1 MDDNGILMCSMILLQ
16 MIYRAISTQKDITTM
31 DFREEN
37 ITDDQLLALVETL
50 LEMPLLPGHT
60 RLLTC
65 VQLKGNNVSDELL
78 QHIRQY
84 SAVLL
89 REDKRL
95 EIQAVLVQIDY
106 NASGGVD
113 EGELRVALK
122 LCGGGDEP
130 TKKDLTYFSDQLSAM
145 TWQNDGGFNARSC
158 LENLLLAKYA
168 KSPPKRDTA
177 GMPPWDSLVQIRH
190 AELVKPLGLAVVDSR
205 VGGSRPPTSLY
216 SKPANHED
224 ELSSAASSPEYPRRN
239 SPDLKSLLHE
249 EPVVGKTNG
258 EPIAAPIENAIV
270 LHEEP
275 LVDDRPCIP
284 FEDNDVEAGGD
295 ENAASDDDRD
305 GFDVHIEVEEGGTVD
320 TPVLNDLNVEQADG
334 GDADQDYEDAA
345 ASSFDEGYQDPS
357 PKKPETTAL
366 DDYADTI
373 LYDEDKGLPIATEV
387 PSGADASAVPKV
399 DETTLPEVCLV
410 NDVVV
415 QQQRRTV
422 AKLQHND
429 IRTGL
434 SLSRAFEAIDFVNVV
449 AVVLSNN
456 LLESVAF
463 LKDVLDLSKNH
474 FKSICGI
481 EHLTKLRAL
490 SFEGNFIRCAKNLE
504 CLEQLE
510 NLTHLNIDENPVVSQ
525 GKHRANSAH
534 ILNIIPTL
542 RSLGCIHLASLIIK
556 DKKKQHPPEGVST
569 TSSTSMFEFLELP
582 RPWVDSACDLLGL
595 VCDPPHVPAA
605 CNGPPPG
612 VLCHPPRPTR
622 PTSQVKV
629 NVAAVPLTKNFLQ
642 PTKASLYNHAEHKKA
657 RDKAK
662 KKKKPA
668 NALYKRLKRRE
679 DQLRHA
685 VATSPVKLVLAETQL
700 VDLPILDPTSTWT
713 GSPTKIIYA
722 SSVKPGPLIVTSTD
736 SFLAQIRLNEFIT
749 LVTEDHATASTALDI
764 LLGLCERSSGD
775 MATLTAYTANLESLG
790 IFADLVVSPSIQAV
804 LDTATVESSTQPL
817 PLLALLA
824 ELNLLKQ
831 TLKQLVHHVATTAT
845 GLGSTQLRAMCA
857 SIRSGQLRHLLPLT
871 PLTVVKTPKLE
882 VAPIAPPQHPLAA
895 ATVSETS
902 LDLLSPVHNP
912 VVPSTVTQND
922 TLDLEDDSPFDL
934 NGGNDDDFLADAAN
948 VLASTDES
956 ATSSLYPEA
965 RTTLNG
971 VIPAAQVSQDDSSLE
986 FDLAVIVET
995 IPIPEVDKL
1004 TSPTPLHD
1012 DPFDADDVFLEDL
1025 PAAST
1030 TQVVPDSTTANE
1042 TLDGGGDDDDDLN
1055 TVVPV
1060 DSTLA
1065 AAHDDGLDENEVEAA
1080 DDVVGGDDEAV
1091 DDDGDD
1097 EPEEMKAEADEEDEG
1112 DEEALTFGDWEQG
1125 FDEGSNHHYWFNNV
1139 TEVSSWTPPEGWP
1152 HPLDTQGAADDEE
1165 GEEVDDDSNDDVDA
1179 ILMHQLPATLDLRPH
1194 AALVTDH
1201 VLVEL
1206 AIAIMQRKLTISHLR
1221 IAGCNAFSAVGMRSL
1236 VHAIGPHLKSLD
1248 YSASIVK
1255 RDVLKV
1261 LVTRLEDLRELDF
1274 SSCATLSS
1282 DVLRD
1287 FMPCCNHTL
1296 EKCNL
1301 AHCNLVNDE
1310 GGLTQCANLKS
1321 LNLAH
1326 SPLVGDRGL
1335 AALGV
1340 GCGALQFVSF
1350 EGLINITDIGM
1361 VKFVAGCMALRVL
1374 HLKRCLQAI
1383 DVQGCN
1389 LLTEEVLCV
1398 VATNLPALQL
1408 LNVNGCQQITDNG
1421 IRTLADHLPYVT
1433 SATHFRGLEPLA
1445 NATNLK
1451 FATHQKTIAHS
1462 AAIRLQ
1468 AWYRGHLGRIQAASW
1483 RRIQLEVPA
1492 AKRLKQW
1499 YMMLRLVREV
1509 NRRAFATSVARR
1521 SATTIQ
1527 ALVRGFLV
1535 RARLDRDANNMF
1547 RLHVGNVA
1555 ATKIQTRYRGHFVRH
1570 GTTMVN
1576 QALHRMRVRVAEQ
1589 RRVRC
1594 AVMVQRSYRAR
1605 LNRCRLV
1612 EITHVN
1618 SLRRRQCHDAASKL
1632 QRLYRSRAA
1641 RAQTAVL
1648 RRAMEEHKAWKRHQ
1662 VRVAVRLQS
1671 NWRRH
1676 AARRTIDA
1684 ARVAHAERVAK
1695 RHAGATAV
1703 QRVGRGWLG
1712 RKKAL
1717 VRRTQWMAQTAAA
1730 KRLQRWWRRCLA
1742 PWANTVA
1749 YQSLVAQIK
1758 LQLLAEAA
1766 DAEAKTEVHTIPQ
1779 TYAFSC
1785 SLQAMLQKDR
1795 RKHDMDSAS
1804 EADSEDD
1811 WYAYPGTNGQP
1822 WWFSPS
1828 RDQRQIVRPNCYAIA
1843 KSMVGLGVRVYWP
1856 FEATWFQG
1864 RIVKYCTSKRKHKI
1878 EYLDGDKEW
1887 SVLDD
1892 VEVGHLQLF
1901 NHECWL
1907 MYDNYVASERA
1918 TKAALYVNV
1927 RLQRYDVATFAWKT
1941 GKIRWFDDTSGL
1953 FCVAYDDA
1961 ASAVNG
1967 SVGGDEMVDLLGCED
1982 DFQLQDRR
1990 SFEWMGPGAYFFGPA
2005 YAATR
2010 VQDYMDYTGPYEEP
2024 MPNGVVVDGG
2034 GGYGDDGNMWNNES
2048 GEAVAYG
2055 DWTENDYATNEWND
2069 GNLDSTWVFW
2079 NSSWMTTPKVAAPPT
2094 SDGVVMFKSSDN
2106 RIAVNVHVDGRV
2118 LNRDSS
2124 DCNELVSL
2132 DVALFDCMIK
2142 LSPDVVLVRKY
2153 PMVPARQIQSAFR
2166 VTVDIE

>member
-1 MDDNGILMCSMILLQ
+1 MDDNGILMCSTILLQ

-65 VQLKGNNVSDELL
+65 VQLKGNNVSDELS

-190 AELVKPLGLAVVDSR
+190 AELVKPLGLFVVDSR
-205 VGGSRPPTSLY
+205 VGGSRPPASPY

-239 SPDLKSLLHE
+239 SPDLKSLLQE

-284 FEDNDVEAGGD
+284 FEDNDVEVGGD

-305 GFDVHIEVEEGGTVD
+305 GFHVHIEVEEGGTVD
-320 TPVLNDLNVEQADG
+320 TPVSDDLNVEQADDG
-334 GDADQDYEDAA
+334 EADQDYAA

-387 PSGADASAVPKV
+387 PSGADASAVPEV
-399 DETTLPEVCLV
+399 VETTLPEVCLV

-595 VCDPPHVPAA
+595 VCDPPH
-605 CNGPPPG
+605 
-612 VLCHPPRPTR
+612 
-622 PTSQVKV
+622 
-629 NVAAVPLTKNFLQ
+629 
-642 PTKASLYNHAEHKKA
+642 KA

-700 VDLPILDPTSTWT
+700 VDLPVLDPTSKWT
-713 GSPTKIIYA
+713 ASPTKTLYE

-775 MATLTAYTANLESLG
+775 MTTFTAYTANLESLD

-871 PLTVVKTPKLE
+871 PLTVVQPPKLE
-882 VAPIAPPQHPLAA
+882 VAPIVPPQHPLAA
-895 ATVSETS
+895 ATVSGTS

-934 NGGNDDDFLADAAN
+934 NSGNDDDFLADAAN

-965 RTTLNG
+965 PTTLNG
-971 VIPAAQVSQDDSSLE
+971 ASPAAQVSQDDSSLE
-986 FDLAVIVET
+986 FDLAVIAET

-1030 TQVVPDSTTANE
+1030 TQAVPDGTTANE
-1042 TLDGGGDDDDDLN
+1042 TLDGGGHDDDDLN
-1055 TVVPV
+1055 AVVPV

-1080 DDVVGGDDEAV
+1080 DDVAGGDDKAV

-1097 EPEEMKAEADEEDEG
+1097 MKAEADEEDEG

-1152 HPLDTQGAADDEE
+1152 HPFDTQGAADDEE
-1165 GEEVDDDSNDDVDA
+1165 GEEVDDDVADNEGNTTDDA
-1179 ILMHQLPATLDLRPH
+1179 EMSLEA
-1194 AALVTDH
+1194 
-1201 VLVEL
+1201 
-1206 AIAIMQRKLTISHLR
+1206 R
-1221 IAGCNAFSAVGMRSL
+1221 IAM
-1236 VHAIGPHLKSLD
+1236 
-1248 YSASIVK
+1248 
-1255 RDVLKV
+1255 
-1261 LVTRLEDLRELDF
+1261 
-1274 SSCATLSS
+1274 
-1282 DVLRD
+1282 
-1287 FMPCCNHTL
+1287 
-1296 EKCNL
+1296 
-1301 AHCNLVNDE
+1301 
-1310 GGLTQCANLKS
+1310 
-1321 LNLAH
+1321 
-1326 SPLVGDRGL
+1326 
-1335 AALGV
+1335 ALG
-1340 GCGALQFVSF
+1340 GG
-1350 EGLINITDIGM
+1350 
-1361 VKFVAGCMALRVL
+1361 
-1374 HLKRCLQAI
+1374 
-1383 DVQGCN
+1383 
-1389 LLTEEVLCV
+1389 
-1398 VATNLPALQL
+1398 
-1408 LNVNGCQQITDNG
+1408 
-1421 IRTLADHLPYVT
+1421 
-1433 SATHFRGLEPLA
+1433 
-1445 NATNLK
+1445 
-1451 FATHQKTIAHS
+1451 S
-1462 AAIRLQ
+1462 AA
-1468 AWYRGHLGRIQAASW
+1468 
-1483 RRIQLEVPA
+1483 
-1492 AKRLKQW
+1492 
-1499 YMMLRLVREV
+1499 
-1509 NRRAFATSVARR
+1509 N
-1521 SATTIQ
+1521 
-1527 ALVRGFLV
+1527 
-1535 RARLDRDANNMF
+1535 
-1547 RLHVGNVA
+1547 
-1555 ATKIQTRYRGHFVRH
+1555 
-1570 GTTMVN
+1570 
-1576 QALHRMRVRVAEQ
+1576 
-1589 RRVRC
+1589 
-1594 AVMVQRSYRAR
+1594 
-1605 LNRCRLV
+1605 
-1612 EITHVN
+1612 
-1618 SLRRRQCHDAASKL
+1618 
-1632 QRLYRSRAA
+1632 
-1641 RAQTAVL
+1641 
-1648 RRAMEEHKAWKRHQ
+1648 
-1662 VRVAVRLQS
+1662 
-1671 NWRRH
+1671 
-1676 AARRTIDA
+1676 
-1684 ARVAHAERVAK
+1684 
-1695 RHAGATAV
+1695 
-1703 QRVGRGWLG
+1703 
-1712 RKKAL
+1712 
-1717 VRRTQWMAQTAAA
+1717 
-1730 KRLQRWWRRCLA
+1730 
-1742 PWANTVA
+1742 
-1749 YQSLVAQIK
+1749 
-1758 LQLLAEAA
+1758 
-1766 DAEAKTEVHTIPQ
+1766 
-1779 TYAFSC
+1779 
-1785 SLQAMLQKDR
+1785 
-1795 RKHDMDSAS
+1795 
-1804 EADSEDD
+1804 
-1811 WYAYPGTNGQP
+1811 
-1822 WWFSPS
+1822 
-1828 RDQRQIVRPNCYAIA
+1828 
-1843 KSMVGLGVRVYWP
+1843 
-1856 FEATWFQG
+1856 
-1864 RIVKYCTSKRKHKI
+1864 
-1878 EYLDGDKEW
+1878 DGD
-1887 SVLDD
+1887 DD
-1892 VEVGHLQLF
+1892 DDEF
-1901 NHECWL
+1901 
-1907 MYDNYVASERA
+1907 D
-1918 TKAALYVNV
+1918 
-1927 RLQRYDVATFAWKT
+1927 FA
-1941 GKIRWFDDTSGL
+1941 
-1953 FCVAYDDA
+1953 DDA
-1961 ASAVNG
+1961 LP
-1967 SVGGDEMVDLLGCED
+1967 DL
-1982 DFQLQDRR
+1982 
-1990 SFEWMGPGAYFFGPA
+1990 
-2005 YAATR
+2005 
-2010 VQDYMDYTGPYEEP
+2010 
-2024 MPNGVVVDGG
+2024 
-2034 GGYGDDGNMWNNES
+2034 
-2048 GEAVAYG
+2048 
-2055 DWTENDYATNEWND
+2055 
-2069 GNLDSTWVFW
+2069 
-2079 NSSWMTTPKVAAPPT
+2079 
-2094 SDGVVMFKSSDN
+2094 
-2106 RIAVNVHVDGRV
+2106 
-2118 LNRDSS
+2118 
-2124 DCNELVSL
+2124 
-2132 DVALFDCMIK
+2132 
-2142 LSPDVVLVRKY
+2142 
-2153 PMVPARQIQSAFR
+2153 
-2166 VTVDIE
+2166 

>member
-65 VQLKGNNVSDELL
+65 VHLKGNNVSDELS

-130 TKKDLTYFSDQLSAM
+130 TKKDVTYFSDQLSAM

-205 VGGSRPPTSLY
+205 VGGSRPPASPY

-258 EPIAAPIENAIV
+258 EPIAVPIENAIV
-270 LHEEP
+270 LHEQP

-320 TPVLNDLNVEQADG
+320 TPVLDDLNVEQADDG
-334 GDADQDYEDAA
+334 EADQDYAA

-357 PKKPETTAL
+357 PKKPEPTAL
-366 DDYADTI
+366 DDYADPI
-373 LYDEDKGLPIATEV
+373 RYDEDKGLPLATEV
-387 PSGADASAVPKV
+387 PSGADASAVPEV

-429 IRTGL
+429 IRTGM

-510 NLTHLNIDENPVVSQ
+510 ILNLSYNAIIVPQSLRLLSMNKNLTHLNIDENPVVSQ

-679 DQLRHA
+679 
-685 VATSPVKLVLAETQL
+685 TQL

-713 GSPTKIIYA
+713 ASPTKTLYE

-775 MATLTAYTANLESLG
+775 MATLTAYTANLESLD

-804 LDTATVESSTQPL
+804 LDTATVESLTQPL

-871 PLTVVKTPKLE
+871 PLTVVQPPKLE
-882 VAPIAPPQHPLAA
+882 VAPIVPPQHPLAA
-895 ATVSETS
+895 ATVSGTS

-971 VIPAAQVSQDDSSLE
+971 AIPAAQVSQDDSSLE

-995 IPIPEVDKL
+995 RPIPEVDKL

-1012 DPFDADDVFLEDL
+1012 DPFDADDVILEAL

-1030 TQVVPDSTTANE
+1030 TQAVPDSTTANE
-1042 TLDGGGDDDDDLN
+1042 TLDGGGDDDDDDLN
-1055 TVVPV
+1055 AVVPV

-1080 DDVVGGDDEAV
+1080 DDVAGGDDEAV

-1097 EPEEMKAEADEEDEG
+1097 EPEEMKAEADETDEG
-1112 DEEALTFGDWEQG
+1112 DEGALTFGDWEQG

-1165 GEEVDDDSNDDVDA
+1165 GEEVDDDVADNEGNTTDDA
-1179 ILMHQLPATLDLRPH
+1179 EMSLEA
-1194 AALVTDH
+1194 
-1201 VLVEL
+1201 
-1206 AIAIMQRKLTISHLR
+1206 R
-1221 IAGCNAFSAVGMRSL
+1221 IAM
-1236 VHAIGPHLKSLD
+1236 
-1248 YSASIVK
+1248 
-1255 RDVLKV
+1255 
-1261 LVTRLEDLRELDF
+1261 
-1274 SSCATLSS
+1274 
-1282 DVLRD
+1282 
-1287 FMPCCNHTL
+1287 
-1296 EKCNL
+1296 
-1301 AHCNLVNDE
+1301 
-1310 GGLTQCANLKS
+1310 
-1321 LNLAH
+1321 
-1326 SPLVGDRGL
+1326 
-1335 AALGV
+1335 ALG
-1340 GCGALQFVSF
+1340 GG
-1350 EGLINITDIGM
+1350 
-1361 VKFVAGCMALRVL
+1361 
-1374 HLKRCLQAI
+1374 
-1383 DVQGCN
+1383 
-1389 LLTEEVLCV
+1389 
-1398 VATNLPALQL
+1398 
-1408 LNVNGCQQITDNG
+1408 
-1421 IRTLADHLPYVT
+1421 
-1433 SATHFRGLEPLA
+1433 
-1445 NATNLK
+1445 
-1451 FATHQKTIAHS
+1451 S
-1462 AAIRLQ
+1462 AA
-1468 AWYRGHLGRIQAASW
+1468 
-1483 RRIQLEVPA
+1483 
-1492 AKRLKQW
+1492 
-1499 YMMLRLVREV
+1499 
-1509 NRRAFATSVARR
+1509 N
-1521 SATTIQ
+1521 
-1527 ALVRGFLV
+1527 
-1535 RARLDRDANNMF
+1535 
-1547 RLHVGNVA
+1547 
-1555 ATKIQTRYRGHFVRH
+1555 
-1570 GTTMVN
+1570 
-1576 QALHRMRVRVAEQ
+1576 
-1589 RRVRC
+1589 
-1594 AVMVQRSYRAR
+1594 
-1605 LNRCRLV
+1605 
-1612 EITHVN
+1612 
-1618 SLRRRQCHDAASKL
+1618 
-1632 QRLYRSRAA
+1632 
-1641 RAQTAVL
+1641 
-1648 RRAMEEHKAWKRHQ
+1648 
-1662 VRVAVRLQS
+1662 
-1671 NWRRH
+1671 
-1676 AARRTIDA
+1676 
-1684 ARVAHAERVAK
+1684 
-1695 RHAGATAV
+1695 
-1703 QRVGRGWLG
+1703 
-1712 RKKAL
+1712 
-1717 VRRTQWMAQTAAA
+1717 
-1730 KRLQRWWRRCLA
+1730 
-1742 PWANTVA
+1742 
-1749 YQSLVAQIK
+1749 
-1758 LQLLAEAA
+1758 
-1766 DAEAKTEVHTIPQ
+1766 
-1779 TYAFSC
+1779 
-1785 SLQAMLQKDR
+1785 
-1795 RKHDMDSAS
+1795 
-1804 EADSEDD
+1804 
-1811 WYAYPGTNGQP
+1811 
-1822 WWFSPS
+1822 
-1828 RDQRQIVRPNCYAIA
+1828 
-1843 KSMVGLGVRVYWP
+1843 
-1856 FEATWFQG
+1856 
-1864 RIVKYCTSKRKHKI
+1864 
-1878 EYLDGDKEW
+1878 DGD
-1887 SVLDD
+1887 DD
-1892 VEVGHLQLF
+1892 DDEF
-1901 NHECWL
+1901 
-1907 MYDNYVASERA
+1907 D
-1918 TKAALYVNV
+1918 
-1927 RLQRYDVATFAWKT
+1927 FA
-1941 GKIRWFDDTSGL
+1941 
-1953 FCVAYDDA
+1953 DDA
-1961 ASAVNG
+1961 LP
-1967 SVGGDEMVDLLGCED
+1967 DL
-1982 DFQLQDRR
+1982 
-1990 SFEWMGPGAYFFGPA
+1990 
-2005 YAATR
+2005 
-2010 VQDYMDYTGPYEEP
+2010 
-2024 MPNGVVVDGG
+2024 
-2034 GGYGDDGNMWNNES
+2034 
-2048 GEAVAYG
+2048 
-2055 DWTENDYATNEWND
+2055 
-2069 GNLDSTWVFW
+2069 
-2079 NSSWMTTPKVAAPPT
+2079 
-2094 SDGVVMFKSSDN
+2094 
-2106 RIAVNVHVDGRV
+2106 
-2118 LNRDSS
+2118 
-2124 DCNELVSL
+2124 
-2132 DVALFDCMIK
+2132 
-2142 LSPDVVLVRKY
+2142 
-2153 PMVPARQIQSAFR
+2153 
-2166 VTVDIE
+2166 

>member
-1 MDDNGILMCSMILLQ
+1 MKQGKAKIELGKV
-16 MIYRAISTQKDITTM
+16 RA
-31 DFREEN
+31 
-37 ITDDQLLALVETL
+37 
-50 LEMPLLPGHT
+50 
-60 RLLTC
+60 
-65 VQLKGNNVSDELL
+65 
-78 QHIRQY
+78 
-84 SAVLL
+84 AV
-89 REDKRL
+89 
-95 EIQAVLVQIDY
+95 ASPVL
-106 NASGGVD
+106 
-113 EGELRVALK
+113 
-122 LCGGGDEP
+122 
-130 TKKDLTYFSDQLSAM
+130 
-145 TWQNDGGFNARSC
+145 
-158 LENLLLAKYA
+158 
-168 KSPPKRDTA
+168 PKRHHNNQTTVR
-177 GMPPWDSLVQIRH
+177 SVQ
-190 AELVKPLGLAVVDSR
+190 
-205 VGGSRPPTSLY
+205 
-216 SKPANHED
+216 
-224 ELSSAASSPEYPRRN
+224 
-239 SPDLKSLLHE
+239 
-249 EPVVGKTNG
+249 
-258 EPIAAPIENAIV
+258 
-270 LHEEP
+270 
-275 LVDDRPCIP
+275 
-284 FEDNDVEAGGD
+284 
-295 ENAASDDDRD
+295 
-305 GFDVHIEVEEGGTVD
+305 
-320 TPVLNDLNVEQADG
+320 
-334 GDADQDYEDAA
+334 
-345 ASSFDEGYQDPS
+345 
-357 PKKPETTAL
+357 
-366 DDYADTI
+366 
-373 LYDEDKGLPIATEV
+373 
-387 PSGADASAVPKV
+387 
-399 DETTLPEVCLV
+399 
-410 NDVVV
+410 
-415 QQQRRTV
+415 
-422 AKLQHND
+422 
-429 IRTGL
+429 
-434 SLSRAFEAIDFVNVV
+434 
-449 AVVLSNN
+449 
-456 LLESVAF
+456 
-463 LKDVLDLSKNH
+463 
-474 FKSICGI
+474 
-481 EHLTKLRAL
+481 
-490 SFEGNFIRCAKNLE
+490 
-504 CLEQLE
+504 
-510 NLTHLNIDENPVVSQ
+510 
-525 GKHRANSAH
+525 
-534 ILNIIPTL
+534 
-542 RSLGCIHLASLIIK
+542 
-556 DKKKQHPPEGVST
+556 
-569 TSSTSMFEFLELP
+569 
-582 RPWVDSACDLLGL
+582 
-595 VCDPPHVPAA
+595 
-605 CNGPPPG
+605 
-612 VLCHPPRPTR
+612 
-622 PTSQVKV
+622 
-629 NVAAVPLTKNFLQ
+629 
-642 PTKASLYNHAEHKKA
+642 
-657 RDKAK
+657 
-662 KKKKPA
+662 
-668 NALYKRLKRRE
+668 
-679 DQLRHA
+679 
-685 VATSPVKLVLAETQL
+685 
-700 VDLPILDPTSTWT
+700 
-713 GSPTKIIYA
+713 
-722 SSVKPGPLIVTSTD
+722 
-736 SFLAQIRLNEFIT
+736 
-749 LVTEDHATASTALDI
+749 
-764 LLGLCERSSGD
+764 
-775 MATLTAYTANLESLG
+775 
-790 IFADLVVSPSIQAV
+790 
-804 LDTATVESSTQPL
+804 
-817 PLLALLA
+817 
-824 ELNLLKQ
+824 
-831 TLKQLVHHVATTAT
+831 
-845 GLGSTQLRAMCA
+845 
-857 SIRSGQLRHLLPLT
+857 
-871 PLTVVKTPKLE
+871 
-882 VAPIAPPQHPLAA
+882 
-895 ATVSETS
+895 
-902 LDLLSPVHNP
+902 
-912 VVPSTVTQND
+912 
-922 TLDLEDDSPFDL
+922 
-934 NGGNDDDFLADAAN
+934 
-948 VLASTDES
+948 
-956 ATSSLYPEA
+956 
-965 RTTLNG
+965 
-971 VIPAAQVSQDDSSLE
+971 
-986 FDLAVIVET
+986 
-995 IPIPEVDKL
+995 
-1004 TSPTPLHD
+1004 
-1012 DPFDADDVFLEDL
+1012 
-1025 PAAST
+1025 
-1030 TQVVPDSTTANE
+1030 
-1042 TLDGGGDDDDDLN
+1042 
-1055 TVVPV
+1055 
-1060 DSTLA
+1060 
-1065 AAHDDGLDENEVEAA
+1065 
-1080 DDVVGGDDEAV
+1080 
-1091 DDDGDD
+1091 
-1097 EPEEMKAEADEEDEG
+1097 
-1112 DEEALTFGDWEQG
+1112 
-1125 FDEGSNHHYWFNNV
+1125 
-1139 TEVSSWTPPEGWP
+1139 
-1152 HPLDTQGAADDEE
+1152 
-1165 GEEVDDDSNDDVDA
+1165 SNDDVDA

-1350 EGLINITDIGM
+1350 EGLINITDTGM

-1374 HLKRCLQAI
+1374 HLKRCVTDRSLAAIGAHCHRLRSINLCGCGRITTTGMTALVLGATQLQAI

-1509 NRRAFATSVARR
+1509 NRRAFDTSVARR

-1742 PWANTVA
+1742 PRANTVA

-1766 DAEAKTEVHTIPQ
+1766 DAEAKTE
-1779 TYAFSC
+1779 
-1785 SLQAMLQKDR
+1785 DR

-1961 ASAVNG
+1961 ISAVNG

-2024 MPNGVVVDGG
+2024 MPNVVVDGG
-2034 GGYGDDGNMWNNES
+2034 GGYGDDGNMWNNEG

-2055 DWTENDYATNEWND
+2055 DWTENDYATNDWND
-2069 GNLDSTWVFW
+2069 GNLDSTAEVHG
-2079 NSSWMTTPKVAAPPT
+2079 AA
-2094 SDGVVMFKSSDN
+2094 
-2106 RIAVNVHVDGRV
+2106 A
-2118 LNRDSS
+2118 
-2124 DCNELVSL
+2124 
-2132 DVALFDCMIK
+2132 A
-2142 LSPDVVLVRKY
+2142 
-2153 PMVPARQIQSAFR
+2153 
-2166 VTVDIE
+2166 

>member
-1 MDDNGILMCSMILLQ
+1 MKQGKARI
-16 MIYRAISTQKDITTM
+16 
-31 DFREEN
+31 
-37 ITDDQLLALVETL
+37 
-50 LEMPLLPGHT
+50 
-60 RLLTC
+60 
-65 VQLKGNNVSDELL
+65 ELGKVGA
-78 QHIRQY
+78 
-84 SAVLL
+84 AV
-89 REDKRL
+89 
-95 EIQAVLVQIDY
+95 ASPVL
-106 NASGGVD
+106 
-113 EGELRVALK
+113 
-122 LCGGGDEP
+122 
-130 TKKDLTYFSDQLSAM
+130 
-145 TWQNDGGFNARSC
+145 
-158 LENLLLAKYA
+158 
-168 KSPPKRDTA
+168 PKRHHNNQTTVR
-177 GMPPWDSLVQIRH
+177 SVQ
-190 AELVKPLGLAVVDSR
+190 
-205 VGGSRPPTSLY
+205 
-216 SKPANHED
+216 
-224 ELSSAASSPEYPRRN
+224 
-239 SPDLKSLLHE
+239 
-249 EPVVGKTNG
+249 
-258 EPIAAPIENAIV
+258 
-270 LHEEP
+270 
-275 LVDDRPCIP
+275 
-284 FEDNDVEAGGD
+284 
-295 ENAASDDDRD
+295 
-305 GFDVHIEVEEGGTVD
+305 
-320 TPVLNDLNVEQADG
+320 
-334 GDADQDYEDAA
+334 
-345 ASSFDEGYQDPS
+345 
-357 PKKPETTAL
+357 
-366 DDYADTI
+366 
-373 LYDEDKGLPIATEV
+373 
-387 PSGADASAVPKV
+387 
-399 DETTLPEVCLV
+399 
-410 NDVVV
+410 
-415 QQQRRTV
+415 
-422 AKLQHND
+422 
-429 IRTGL
+429 
-434 SLSRAFEAIDFVNVV
+434 
-449 AVVLSNN
+449 
-456 LLESVAF
+456 
-463 LKDVLDLSKNH
+463 
-474 FKSICGI
+474 
-481 EHLTKLRAL
+481 
-490 SFEGNFIRCAKNLE
+490 
-504 CLEQLE
+504 
-510 NLTHLNIDENPVVSQ
+510 
-525 GKHRANSAH
+525 
-534 ILNIIPTL
+534 
-542 RSLGCIHLASLIIK
+542 
-556 DKKKQHPPEGVST
+556 
-569 TSSTSMFEFLELP
+569 
-582 RPWVDSACDLLGL
+582 
-595 VCDPPHVPAA
+595 
-605 CNGPPPG
+605 
-612 VLCHPPRPTR
+612 
-622 PTSQVKV
+622 
-629 NVAAVPLTKNFLQ
+629 
-642 PTKASLYNHAEHKKA
+642 
-657 RDKAK
+657 
-662 KKKKPA
+662 
-668 NALYKRLKRRE
+668 
-679 DQLRHA
+679 
-685 VATSPVKLVLAETQL
+685 
-700 VDLPILDPTSTWT
+700 
-713 GSPTKIIYA
+713 
-722 SSVKPGPLIVTSTD
+722 
-736 SFLAQIRLNEFIT
+736 
-749 LVTEDHATASTALDI
+749 
-764 LLGLCERSSGD
+764 
-775 MATLTAYTANLESLG
+775 
-790 IFADLVVSPSIQAV
+790 
-804 LDTATVESSTQPL
+804 
-817 PLLALLA
+817 
-824 ELNLLKQ
+824 
-831 TLKQLVHHVATTAT
+831 
-845 GLGSTQLRAMCA
+845 
-857 SIRSGQLRHLLPLT
+857 
-871 PLTVVKTPKLE
+871 
-882 VAPIAPPQHPLAA
+882 
-895 ATVSETS
+895 
-902 LDLLSPVHNP
+902 
-912 VVPSTVTQND
+912 
-922 TLDLEDDSPFDL
+922 
-934 NGGNDDDFLADAAN
+934 
-948 VLASTDES
+948 
-956 ATSSLYPEA
+956 
-965 RTTLNG
+965 
-971 VIPAAQVSQDDSSLE
+971 
-986 FDLAVIVET
+986 
-995 IPIPEVDKL
+995 
-1004 TSPTPLHD
+1004 
-1012 DPFDADDVFLEDL
+1012 
-1025 PAAST
+1025 
-1030 TQVVPDSTTANE
+1030 
-1042 TLDGGGDDDDDLN
+1042 
-1055 TVVPV
+1055 
-1060 DSTLA
+1060 
-1065 AAHDDGLDENEVEAA
+1065 
-1080 DDVVGGDDEAV
+1080 
-1091 DDDGDD
+1091 
-1097 EPEEMKAEADEEDEG
+1097 
-1112 DEEALTFGDWEQG
+1112 
-1125 FDEGSNHHYWFNNV
+1125 
-1139 TEVSSWTPPEGWP
+1139 
-1152 HPLDTQGAADDEE
+1152 
-1165 GEEVDDDSNDDVDA
+1165 SNDDVDA

-1301 AHCNLVNDE
+1301 AHCSLVNDE

-1350 EGLINITDIGM
+1350 EGLINITDTGM

-1374 HLKRCLQAI
+1374 HLKRCVTDRSLAAIGAHCHRLRSINLCGCGRITTTGMTTLVLGATQLQAI

-1509 NRRAFATSVARR
+1509 NRRAFDTSVARR

-1742 PWANTVA
+1742 PRANTVA

-1907 MYDNYVASERA
+1907 MY
-1918 TKAALYVNV
+1918 
-1927 RLQRYDVATFAWKT
+1927 
-1941 GKIRWFDDTSGL
+1941 
-1953 FCVAYDDA
+1953 
-1961 ASAVNG
+1961 
-1967 SVGGDEMVDLLGCED
+1967 
-1982 DFQLQDRR
+1982 
-1990 SFEWMGPGAYFFGPA
+1990 
-2005 YAATR
+2005 
-2010 VQDYMDYTGPYEEP
+2010 
-2024 MPNGVVVDGG
+2024 
-2034 GGYGDDGNMWNNES
+2034 
-2048 GEAVAYG
+2048 
-2055 DWTENDYATNEWND
+2055 
-2069 GNLDSTWVFW
+2069 
-2079 NSSWMTTPKVAAPPT
+2079 
-2094 SDGVVMFKSSDN
+2094 
-2106 RIAVNVHVDGRV
+2106 
-2118 LNRDSS
+2118 
-2124 DCNELVSL
+2124 
-2132 DVALFDCMIK
+2132 
-2142 LSPDVVLVRKY
+2142 
-2153 PMVPARQIQSAFR
+2153 
-2166 VTVDIE
+2166 

>member
-65 VQLKGNNVSDELL
+65 VHLKGNNVSDELS

-130 TKKDLTYFSDQLSAM
+130 TKKDVTYFSDQLSAM

-205 VGGSRPPTSLY
+205 VGGSRPPASPY

-258 EPIAAPIENAIV
+258 EPIAVPIENAIV
-270 LHEEP
+270 LHEQP

-320 TPVLNDLNVEQADG
+320 TPVLDDLNVEQADDG
-334 GDADQDYEDAA
+334 EADQDYAA

-357 PKKPETTAL
+357 PKKPEPTAL
-366 DDYADTI
+366 DDYADPI
-373 LYDEDKGLPIATEV
+373 RYDEDKGLPLATEV
-387 PSGADASAVPKV
+387 PSGADASAVPEV

-510 NLTHLNIDENPVVSQ
+510 ILNLSYNAIIVPQSLRLLSMNKNLTHLNIDENPVVSQ

-713 GSPTKIIYA
+713 ASPTKTIYE

-775 MATLTAYTANLESLG
+775 MATFTAYTANLESLD

-871 PLTVVKTPKLE
+871 PLTVVQTPKLE
-882 VAPIAPPQHPLAA
+882 VAPIVPPQHPLAA

-934 NGGNDDDFLADAAN
+934 NGGNDDDFLADAAK

-1004 TSPTPLHD
+1004 TPPTPLHD

-1030 TQVVPDSTTANE
+1030 TQVMPDSTTANE

-1152 HPLDTQGAADDEE
+1152 HPLDTQVAADDEE
-1165 GEEVDDDSNDDVDA
+1165 GEEVDDNVADNEGNTTDDA
-1179 ILMHQLPATLDLRPH
+1179 EMSLEA
-1194 AALVTDH
+1194 
-1201 VLVEL
+1201 
-1206 AIAIMQRKLTISHLR
+1206 R
-1221 IAGCNAFSAVGMRSL
+1221 IAM
-1236 VHAIGPHLKSLD
+1236 
-1248 YSASIVK
+1248 
-1255 RDVLKV
+1255 
-1261 LVTRLEDLRELDF
+1261 
-1274 SSCATLSS
+1274 
-1282 DVLRD
+1282 
-1287 FMPCCNHTL
+1287 
-1296 EKCNL
+1296 
-1301 AHCNLVNDE
+1301 
-1310 GGLTQCANLKS
+1310 
-1321 LNLAH
+1321 
-1326 SPLVGDRGL
+1326 
-1335 AALGV
+1335 ALG
-1340 GCGALQFVSF
+1340 GG
-1350 EGLINITDIGM
+1350 
-1361 VKFVAGCMALRVL
+1361 
-1374 HLKRCLQAI
+1374 
-1383 DVQGCN
+1383 
-1389 LLTEEVLCV
+1389 
-1398 VATNLPALQL
+1398 
-1408 LNVNGCQQITDNG
+1408 
-1421 IRTLADHLPYVT
+1421 
-1433 SATHFRGLEPLA
+1433 
-1445 NATNLK
+1445 
-1451 FATHQKTIAHS
+1451 S
-1462 AAIRLQ
+1462 AA
-1468 AWYRGHLGRIQAASW
+1468 
-1483 RRIQLEVPA
+1483 
-1492 AKRLKQW
+1492 
-1499 YMMLRLVREV
+1499 
-1509 NRRAFATSVARR
+1509 N
-1521 SATTIQ
+1521 
-1527 ALVRGFLV
+1527 
-1535 RARLDRDANNMF
+1535 
-1547 RLHVGNVA
+1547 
-1555 ATKIQTRYRGHFVRH
+1555 
-1570 GTTMVN
+1570 
-1576 QALHRMRVRVAEQ
+1576 
-1589 RRVRC
+1589 
-1594 AVMVQRSYRAR
+1594 
-1605 LNRCRLV
+1605 
-1612 EITHVN
+1612 
-1618 SLRRRQCHDAASKL
+1618 
-1632 QRLYRSRAA
+1632 
-1641 RAQTAVL
+1641 
-1648 RRAMEEHKAWKRHQ
+1648 
-1662 VRVAVRLQS
+1662 
-1671 NWRRH
+1671 
-1676 AARRTIDA
+1676 
-1684 ARVAHAERVAK
+1684 
-1695 RHAGATAV
+1695 
-1703 QRVGRGWLG
+1703 
-1712 RKKAL
+1712 
-1717 VRRTQWMAQTAAA
+1717 
-1730 KRLQRWWRRCLA
+1730 
-1742 PWANTVA
+1742 
-1749 YQSLVAQIK
+1749 
-1758 LQLLAEAA
+1758 
-1766 DAEAKTEVHTIPQ
+1766 
-1779 TYAFSC
+1779 
-1785 SLQAMLQKDR
+1785 
-1795 RKHDMDSAS
+1795 
-1804 EADSEDD
+1804 
-1811 WYAYPGTNGQP
+1811 
-1822 WWFSPS
+1822 
-1828 RDQRQIVRPNCYAIA
+1828 
-1843 KSMVGLGVRVYWP
+1843 
-1856 FEATWFQG
+1856 
-1864 RIVKYCTSKRKHKI
+1864 
-1878 EYLDGDKEW
+1878 DGD
-1887 SVLDD
+1887 DD
-1892 VEVGHLQLF
+1892 DDEF
-1901 NHECWL
+1901 
-1907 MYDNYVASERA
+1907 D
-1918 TKAALYVNV
+1918 
-1927 RLQRYDVATFAWKT
+1927 FA
-1941 GKIRWFDDTSGL
+1941 
-1953 FCVAYDDA
+1953 DDA
-1961 ASAVNG
+1961 LP
-1967 SVGGDEMVDLLGCED
+1967 DL
-1982 DFQLQDRR
+1982 
-1990 SFEWMGPGAYFFGPA
+1990 
-2005 YAATR
+2005 
-2010 VQDYMDYTGPYEEP
+2010 
-2024 MPNGVVVDGG
+2024 
-2034 GGYGDDGNMWNNES
+2034 
-2048 GEAVAYG
+2048 
-2055 DWTENDYATNEWND
+2055 
-2069 GNLDSTWVFW
+2069 
-2079 NSSWMTTPKVAAPPT
+2079 
-2094 SDGVVMFKSSDN
+2094 
-2106 RIAVNVHVDGRV
+2106 
-2118 LNRDSS
+2118 
-2124 DCNELVSL
+2124 
-2132 DVALFDCMIK
+2132 
-2142 LSPDVVLVRKY
+2142 
-2153 PMVPARQIQSAFR
+2153 
-2166 VTVDIE
+2166 

>member
-1 MDDNGILMCSMILLQ
+1 
-16 MIYRAISTQKDITTM
+16 
-31 DFREEN
+31 
-37 ITDDQLLALVETL
+37 
-50 LEMPLLPGHT
+50 
-60 RLLTC
+60 
-65 VQLKGNNVSDELL
+65 
-78 QHIRQY
+78 
-84 SAVLL
+84 
-89 REDKRL
+89 
-95 EIQAVLVQIDY
+95 
-106 NASGGVD
+106 
-113 EGELRVALK
+113 
-122 LCGGGDEP
+122 
-130 TKKDLTYFSDQLSAM
+130 M

-190 AELVKPLGLAVVDSR
+190 AELVKPLGLFVVDSR
-205 VGGSRPPTSLY
+205 VGGSRPPASPY

-284 FEDNDVEAGGD
+284 FEDNDVEVGGD

-305 GFDVHIEVEEGGTVD
+305 GFHVHIEVEEGGTVD
-320 TPVLNDLNVEQADG
+320 TPVSDDLNVEQADDG
-334 GDADQDYEDAA
+334 EADQDYAA

-387 PSGADASAVPKV
+387 PSGADASAVPEV
-399 DETTLPEVCLV
+399 VETTLPEVCLV

-463 LKDVLDLSKNH
+463 LKDMECMRALRVLDLSNNQLTKLAASNMVGIRNVEVLDLSKNH

-510 NLTHLNIDENPVVSQ
+510 ILNLSYNAIIVPQSLRLLSMNKNLTHLNIDENPVVSQ

-595 VCDPPHVPAA
+595 VCDPPHDAPPSPVPKVSRTHQKSKDEQRSKALPHHVAARKTPPVKPPPAATAAAAAAATSSKPTVSFSSQQKVAIALSTPRQVSAA

-622 PTSQVKV
+622 PTSQVKI

-700 VDLPILDPTSTWT
+700 VDLPVLDPTSKWT
-713 GSPTKIIYA
+713 ASPTKTLYE

-775 MATLTAYTANLESLG
+775 MTTFTAYTANLESLD

-871 PLTVVKTPKLE
+871 PLTVVQPPKLE
-882 VAPIAPPQHPLAA
+882 VAPIVPPQHPLAA
-895 ATVSETS
+895 ATVSGTS

-934 NGGNDDDFLADAAN
+934 NSGNDDDFLADAAN

-965 RTTLNG
+965 PTTLNG
-971 VIPAAQVSQDDSSLE
+971 ASPAAQVSQDDSSLE
-986 FDLAVIVET
+986 FDLAVIAET

-1030 TQVVPDSTTANE
+1030 TQAVPDGTTANE
-1042 TLDGGGDDDDDLN
+1042 TLDGGGHDDDDLN
-1055 TVVPV
+1055 AVVPV

-1080 DDVVGGDDEAV
+1080 DDVAGGDDKAV

-1097 EPEEMKAEADEEDEG
+1097 MKAEADEEDEG

-1152 HPLDTQGAADDEE
+1152 HPFDTQGAADDEE
-1165 GEEVDDDSNDDVDA
+1165 GEEVDDDVADNEGNTTDDA
-1179 ILMHQLPATLDLRPH
+1179 EMSLEA
-1194 AALVTDH
+1194 
-1201 VLVEL
+1201 
-1206 AIAIMQRKLTISHLR
+1206 R
-1221 IAGCNAFSAVGMRSL
+1221 IAM
-1236 VHAIGPHLKSLD
+1236 
-1248 YSASIVK
+1248 
-1255 RDVLKV
+1255 
-1261 LVTRLEDLRELDF
+1261 
-1274 SSCATLSS
+1274 
-1282 DVLRD
+1282 
-1287 FMPCCNHTL
+1287 
-1296 EKCNL
+1296 
-1301 AHCNLVNDE
+1301 
-1310 GGLTQCANLKS
+1310 
-1321 LNLAH
+1321 
-1326 SPLVGDRGL
+1326 
-1335 AALGV
+1335 ALG
-1340 GCGALQFVSF
+1340 GG
-1350 EGLINITDIGM
+1350 
-1361 VKFVAGCMALRVL
+1361 
-1374 HLKRCLQAI
+1374 
-1383 DVQGCN
+1383 
-1389 LLTEEVLCV
+1389 
-1398 VATNLPALQL
+1398 
-1408 LNVNGCQQITDNG
+1408 
-1421 IRTLADHLPYVT
+1421 
-1433 SATHFRGLEPLA
+1433 
-1445 NATNLK
+1445 
-1451 FATHQKTIAHS
+1451 S
-1462 AAIRLQ
+1462 AA
-1468 AWYRGHLGRIQAASW
+1468 
-1483 RRIQLEVPA
+1483 
-1492 AKRLKQW
+1492 
-1499 YMMLRLVREV
+1499 
-1509 NRRAFATSVARR
+1509 N
-1521 SATTIQ
+1521 
-1527 ALVRGFLV
+1527 
-1535 RARLDRDANNMF
+1535 
-1547 RLHVGNVA
+1547 
-1555 ATKIQTRYRGHFVRH
+1555 
-1570 GTTMVN
+1570 
-1576 QALHRMRVRVAEQ
+1576 
-1589 RRVRC
+1589 
-1594 AVMVQRSYRAR
+1594 
-1605 LNRCRLV
+1605 
-1612 EITHVN
+1612 
-1618 SLRRRQCHDAASKL
+1618 
-1632 QRLYRSRAA
+1632 
-1641 RAQTAVL
+1641 
-1648 RRAMEEHKAWKRHQ
+1648 
-1662 VRVAVRLQS
+1662 
-1671 NWRRH
+1671 
-1676 AARRTIDA
+1676 
-1684 ARVAHAERVAK
+1684 
-1695 RHAGATAV
+1695 
-1703 QRVGRGWLG
+1703 
-1712 RKKAL
+1712 
-1717 VRRTQWMAQTAAA
+1717 
-1730 KRLQRWWRRCLA
+1730 
-1742 PWANTVA
+1742 
-1749 YQSLVAQIK
+1749 
-1758 LQLLAEAA
+1758 
-1766 DAEAKTEVHTIPQ
+1766 
-1779 TYAFSC
+1779 
-1785 SLQAMLQKDR
+1785 
-1795 RKHDMDSAS
+1795 
-1804 EADSEDD
+1804 
-1811 WYAYPGTNGQP
+1811 
-1822 WWFSPS
+1822 
-1828 RDQRQIVRPNCYAIA
+1828 
-1843 KSMVGLGVRVYWP
+1843 
-1856 FEATWFQG
+1856 
-1864 RIVKYCTSKRKHKI
+1864 
-1878 EYLDGDKEW
+1878 DGD
-1887 SVLDD
+1887 DD
-1892 VEVGHLQLF
+1892 DDEF
-1901 NHECWL
+1901 
-1907 MYDNYVASERA
+1907 D
-1918 TKAALYVNV
+1918 
-1927 RLQRYDVATFAWKT
+1927 FA
-1941 GKIRWFDDTSGL
+1941 
-1953 FCVAYDDA
+1953 DDA
-1961 ASAVNG
+1961 LP
-1967 SVGGDEMVDLLGCED
+1967 DL
-1982 DFQLQDRR
+1982 
-1990 SFEWMGPGAYFFGPA
+1990 
-2005 YAATR
+2005 
-2010 VQDYMDYTGPYEEP
+2010 
-2024 MPNGVVVDGG
+2024 
-2034 GGYGDDGNMWNNES
+2034 
-2048 GEAVAYG
+2048 
-2055 DWTENDYATNEWND
+2055 
-2069 GNLDSTWVFW
+2069 
-2079 NSSWMTTPKVAAPPT
+2079 
-2094 SDGVVMFKSSDN
+2094 
-2106 RIAVNVHVDGRV
+2106 
-2118 LNRDSS
+2118 
-2124 DCNELVSL
+2124 
-2132 DVALFDCMIK
+2132 
-2142 LSPDVVLVRKY
+2142 
-2153 PMVPARQIQSAFR
+2153 
-2166 VTVDIE
+2166 